1 MKLHYQTSL
10 LGETEILLPHAA
22 LDPTIIAV
30 GADRYAA
37 EKELRR
43 QLILRSKDIAHR
55 YLALAKKSRGN
66 YLKPELANALEQ
78 SYDLLRKIRRNNK
91 LERAQEY
98 LRLLLPEAEKLLSH
112 PKSRFYRS
120 QCAKLDFLT
129 QVADLK
135 IGSDKSEENVHA

>member
-1 MKLHYQTSL
+1 MKIHYQESL
-10 LGETEILLPHAA
+10 LGETEILLPHEA
-22 LDPTIIAV
+22 LDPAIIAV

-37 EKELRR
+37 ERELRR

-66 YLKPELANALEQ
+66 YLKPELAKSLEQ
-78 SYDLLRKIRRNNK
+78 CYERLRKVRRNSK
-91 LERAQEY
+91 LEKAQEH
-98 LRLLLPEAEKLLSH
+98 LRLFLPDAAELLSH

-135 IGSDKSEENVHA
+135 IGSDKSRENVHV